1 MKDNDCIF
9 CKIINEEIPTKFVHK
24 DDDIFV
30 FHDINPKAPTHL
42 LIVPR
47 EHIKTFLDLEDKHS
61 WLLTKMIKVVQ
72 RLVRDK
78 KLEKSFRVLINGG
91 THQIVDHLHF
101 HLLSEQRLVD

>member
-1 MKDNDCIF
+1 MKDCIF
-9 CKIINEEIPTKFVHK
+9 CRIINEEIPTKFVHK

>member
-1 MKDNDCIF
+1 MKDCIF
-9 CKIINEEIPTKFVHK
+9 CRIINEEIPTKFVHK
-24 DDDIFV
+24 DSDIFV

-72 RLVRDK
+72 RLVKDK
-78 KLEKSFRVLINGG
+78 KLERSFRVLINGG

>member
-1 MKDNDCIF
+1 MKDCVF
-9 CKIINEEIPTKFVHK
+9 CKIIRGELETKFVHK
-24 DDDIFV
+24 EDDVFV

-72 RLVRDK
+72 RLVKDK
-78 KLEKSFRVLINGG
+78 KLERSFRVLINGG